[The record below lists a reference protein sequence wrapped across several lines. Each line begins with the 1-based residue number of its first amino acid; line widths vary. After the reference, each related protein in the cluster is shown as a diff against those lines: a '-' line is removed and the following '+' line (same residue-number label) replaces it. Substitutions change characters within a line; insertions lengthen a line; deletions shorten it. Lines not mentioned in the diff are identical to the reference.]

1 MSYFS
6 NIIIFFLIFINF
18 AHAENLLKIG
28 ISDDNSYPYYFKQ
41 ATRFQ
46 GLEVDLI
53 KEIAHEL
60 NLQIQINA
68 FPFKELAN
76 ELKKIILI

>member
-41 ATRFQ
+41 AARFQ
-46 GLEVDLI
+46 GFGIV
-53 KEIAHEL
+53 IAKISENKFVMQL
-60 NLQIQINA
+60 N
-68 FPFKELAN
+68 
-76 ELKKIILI
+76 